1 MATMMTSS
9 GGWFDQFEQL
19 RREMDI
25 LMESSFGP
33 TSIRAAARGAYP
45 AVNVGIGPDSVDVYV
60 FVPGIDSDKLDVS
73 IDDHVLT
80 VSGERPRSELPGGEA
95 SGNKAAGDKSPD
107 QSAGD
112 SSPGD
117 KAPGDKARGR
127 VYLRERFAGP
137 FSRAITL
144 PEEIDPDS
152 SRAEY
157 RNGVLHISFG
167 RRQEAR
173 LRRIEVK

>member
-1 MATMMTSS
+1 MATVMSTS

-19 RREMDI
+19 RREMDS

-60 FVPGIDSDKLDVS
+60 FVPGVDSDRLDVS

-80 VSGERPRSELPGGEA
+80 VSGERPRSEAPGDEA
-95 SGNKAAGDKSPD
+95 
-107 QSAGD
+107 
-112 SSPGD
+112 PGD
-117 KAPGDKARGR
+117 KAPGDKAKGR

-144 PEEIDPDS
+144 PEEIDPES

-173 LRRIEVK
+173 VRRIEVK

>member
-1 MATMMTSS
+1 MATVMSTS

-19 RREMDI
+19 RREMDS

-60 FVPGIDSDKLDVS
+60 FVPGVDSDRLDVS

-80 VSGERPRSELPGGEA
+80 VSGERPRSEAPGDEA
-95 SGNKAAGDKSPD
+95 
-107 QSAGD
+107 
-112 SSPGD
+112 PGD
-117 KAPGDKARGR
+117 KAPGDKAPGDKAKGR

-144 PEEIDPDS
+144 PEEIDPES

-173 LRRIEVK
+173 VRRIEVK

>member
-1 MATMMTSS
+1 MATVMSTS

-19 RREMDI
+19 RREMDS

-60 FVPGIDSDKLDVS
+60 FVPGVDSDRLDVS

-80 VSGERPRSELPGGEA
+80 VSGERPRSEAPGDEA
-95 SGNKAAGDKSPD
+95 
-107 QSAGD
+107 
-112 SSPGD
+112 PGD
-117 KAPGDKARGR
+117 KAPGDKAKGR
-127 VYLRERFAGP
+127 IYLRERFAGP

-144 PEEIDPDS
+144 PEEIDPES

-173 LRRIEVK
+173 VRRIEVK